1 MTRYFLAFLVVVCA
15 AAEAAAQA
23 RQPARP
29 PVRPQPAP
37 VRATTSVRGFAD
49 IGFTTFTARDSF
61 EATLGSA
68 TGAMFGGGAE
78 VVLPQ
83 NIFFGVRVSRFT
95 AEGERV
101 FVSGGQ
107 TFPLGIPM
115 SVTITPVLLTGGLRF
130 GTPRSTVLPYVG
142 GGIGWHRYQETS
154 DFAGSDDDV
163 DETFQGYHVLGGA
176 EYRISRLLGIAGEA
190 QWARVP
196 DALGQNPLSASAEF
210 GDTDLG
216 GFTVRVKVVIGR

>member
-1 MTRYFLAFLVVVCA
+1 MGA

-23 RQPARP
+23 PQPARP
-29 PVRPQPAP
+29 PARPQPAP

-49 IGFTTFTARDSF
+49 IGFTSFTATESF

-68 TGAMFGGGAE
+68 TGSMFGGGAE

-107 TFPLGIPM
+107 TFQLGIPM
-115 SVTITPVLLTGGLRF
+115 TVTVTPVLLTGGLRF
-130 GTPRSTVLPYVG
+130 GTPRSRLVPYVG

-154 DFAGSDDDV
+154 DFAEGDDDV
-163 DETFQGYHVLGGA
+163 NETFQGYHVLGGA
-176 EYRISRLLGIAGEA
+176 EYRISRFLGVAGEA
-190 QWARVP
+190 QWATVP
-196 DALGQNPLSASAEF
+196 DGLGQNPLSASAAF

-216 GFTVRVKVVIGR
+216 GFTVRVKVVLGR

>member
-1 MTRYFLAFLVVVCA
+1 VTRYFLAFLVVVCA
-15 AAEAAAQA
+15 AADAAAQA

-49 IGFTTFTARDSF
+49 IGVTSFTAKDSF

-68 TGAMFGGGAE
+68 TGTMFGGGAE

-130 GTPRSTVLPYVG
+130 GTPRSKVLPYVG

-163 DETFQGYHVLGGA
+163 NESFQGYHVLGGA
-176 EYRISRLLGIAGEA
+176 EYRVSRLLGVAGEA
-190 QWARVP
+190 QWAAVP

-216 GFTVRVKVVIGR
+216 GFTIRVKIVIGR

>member
-1 MTRYFLAFLVVVCA
+1 VTRYFLAFLVVVCA
-15 AAEAAAQA
+15 AADAAAQA

-49 IGFTTFTARDSF
+49 IGVTSFTAKDSF

-68 TGAMFGGGAE
+68 TGTMFGGGAE

-130 GTPRSTVLPYVG
+130 GTPRSKVLPYVG

-163 DETFQGYHVLGGA
+163 NGSFQGYHVLGGA
-176 EYRISRLLGIAGEA
+176 EYRVSRLLGVAGEA
-190 QWARVP
+190 QWAAVP
-196 DALGQNPLSASAEF
+196 NALGQNPLSASAEF

-216 GFTVRVKVVIGR
+216 GFTIRVKIVIGR